1 MERNPLRNQTALM
14 PGFFRLVRHRRLF
27 IFGVASWSLVV
38 IGGFALLIAYS
49 VRPGESTAPV
59 VNWPVDSAIPPETA
73 LPTLVV
79 FAHPR
84 CPCTQATLEELARIM
99 ERSPSLNAE
108 IFFFQPRGASA
119 EWAAE
124 SSLWKFAETI
134 PRLAI
139 HTDLEGAEAVR
150 FGALTSGQ
158 TLLFDAEGN
167 LLFRGGITPSR
178 GERGDNPGSNRILA
192 LLDKGGPP
200 APSTPTFGCP
210 ILADG
215 GLTQ

>member
-1 MERNPLRNQTALM
+1 MECNPLQGKIAVM

-27 IFGVASWSLVV
+27 IYGVAGWTLAVA
-38 IGGFALLIAYS
+38 GGFAALVAYS
-49 VRPGESTAPV
+49 VRPGGSLTPPV
-59 VNWPVDSAIPPETA
+59 RWPVEPA
-73 LPTLVV
+73 LSREAARPTLVV

-84 CPCTQATLEELARIM
+84 CPCTRATLEELGRIM
-99 ERSPSLNAE
+99 ERAPSVNAE
-108 IFFFQPRGASA
+108 IFFFQPQNASNR
-119 EWAAE
+119 WNTE

-134 PRLAI
+134 PGVAI
-139 HTDLEGAEAVR
+139 HTDLEGAQAIR

-167 LLFRGGITPSR
+167 LLFRGGITPRR
-178 GERGDNPGSNRILA
+178 GERGDNPGSNRILT
-192 LLDKGGPP
+192 LLEKGGPP
-200 APSTPTFGCP
+200 APSTPTFGCS